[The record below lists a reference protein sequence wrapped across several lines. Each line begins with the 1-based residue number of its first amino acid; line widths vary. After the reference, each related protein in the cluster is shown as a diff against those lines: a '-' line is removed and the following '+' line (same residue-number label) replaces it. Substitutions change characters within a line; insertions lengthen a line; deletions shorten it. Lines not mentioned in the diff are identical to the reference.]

1 MQWARYVVGSGVE
14 LAGAATPFGEENSFA
29 TRLCARNHERMSIAS
44 DGASVRD
51 GGGVEVAPPAVGVR
65 LAWSS
70 MPAGLRHAVEQQLG
84 GPVVEAVTQPG
95 GFSPG
100 VAARL
105 KTATGTRAFVKA
117 VGPELNPESPR
128 LHRAEARIAAALPE
142 GTPAPRLLGFF
153 DEDGWVVLVFK
164 DIEGAPPVLPWKAPE
179 LTRVLD
185 AVAELA
191 VALTPAPIDAP
202 AVADRFGEQFQ
213 GWRRLV
219 EAQRRGDDDLAGL
232 DTWARRHLVDLAAL
246 ETGWEA
252 AAEGPTLV
260 HADLR
265 ADNVLLTADRV
276 VVVDWPWACLAAPWF
291 DLVAMLPSVRM
302 QGGPSPE
309 TLFGDHPVART
320 ADPGAVTAVLA
331 ALTGFFVQHSR
342 QPSPPGLPTLREFQA
357 AQGRTAL
364 AWLKVRTTWR

>member
-1 MQWARYVVGSGVE
+1 
-14 LAGAATPFGEENSFA
+14 
-29 TRLCARNHERMSIAS
+29 MSRAS
-44 DGASVRD
+44 DGTSVRD
-51 GGGVEVAPPAVGVR
+51 GVEVPPPAVGVR
-65 LAWSS
+65 LAWPSV
-70 MPAGLRHAVEQQLG
+70 PAGLRHAVEQQLG
-84 GPVVEAVTQPG
+84 GRVVEAVTQPG

-117 VGPELNPESPR
+117 VGPELNPESPGI
-128 LHRAEARIAAALPE
+128 HRAEARIAAALPE

-153 DEDGWVVLVFK
+153 DEGGWVVLVFE
-164 DIEGAPPVLPWKAPE
+164 DIEGAQPVLPWQAAE
-179 LTRVLD
+179 LARVLG

-191 VALTPAPIDAP
+191 VALTPAPIDGP
-202 AVADRFGEQFQ
+202 AVADRFGKEFQ

-232 DTWARRHLVDLAAL
+232 DSWTRRHLVDLAAL

-252 AAEGPTLV
+252 AAEGSTLV

-265 ADNVLLTADRV
+265 ADNILLADDRV

-291 DLVAMLPSVRM
+291 DLVAMLPSVHM

-309 TLFGDHPVART
+309 TIFGDHPVAKT

-331 ALTGFFVQHSR
+331 ALTGFFVRQSR
-342 QPSPPGLPTLREFQA
+342 QPPPPGLPTLREFQA

-364 AWLKVRTTWR
+364 TWLKVRTTWQ

>member
-1 MQWARYVVGSGVE
+1 
-14 LAGAATPFGEENSFA
+14 
-29 TRLCARNHERMSIAS
+29 
-44 DGASVRD
+44 
-51 GGGVEVAPPAVGVR
+51 
-65 LAWSS
+65 
-70 MPAGLRHAVEQQLG
+70 
-84 GPVVEAVTQPG
+84 
-95 GFSPG
+95 
-100 VAARL
+100 
-105 KTATGTRAFVKA
+105 
-117 VGPELNPESPR
+117 
-128 LHRAEARIAAALPE
+128 
-142 GTPAPRLLGFF
+142 
-153 DEDGWVVLVFK
+153 
-164 DIEGAPPVLPWKAPE
+164 
-179 LTRVLD
+179 VLD

-202 AVADRFGEQFQ
+202 AVADRFGEEFQ

-219 EAQRRGDDDLAGL
+219 EARRRGDDDLAGL

-302 QGGPSPE
+302 QGGPAPE
-309 TLFGDHPVART
+309 TLFADHPVART

-331 ALTGFFVQHSR
+331 ALAGFFVQRSR
-342 QPSPPGLPTLREFQA
+342 QPSPPGLPTLRAFQA
-357 AQGRTAL
+357 GQGRTAL